1 MTPSLTQLR
10 VADIDLLS
18 EWVLTENVRALGN
31 SIPGYRSS
39 ATFLTTL
46 RSNLHLSTTDQ
57 SPYSSLVSTPT
68 ASAFTYTSQLA
79 YPNPS
84 PLSISS
90 AIADSQQQQLQ
101 PASPIPSHTPS
112 KPSRTLTHH
121 ILPPDT
127 TTTPSLRLIATSI
140 NEQRYLAAK
149 AFLTHQ
155 ITIATLLLSTSIL
168 YKLTSPT
175 LLLLLL
181 ASTTFLALTTLYII
195 TLPYGHLALDID
207 TDWLNATPRRNNTTH
222 GHGHGHG
229 KCEDPIVLVSRWGDQ
244 IIATLVLRVV
254 KRERKAYVRAWTVDC
269 AFRKR
274 GVGSALLEE
283 AVRVAWGKGAR
294 CVVFDEGHANSHRV
308 LPESFGGV
316 FDELEAKARM
326 LLAATVAEVRR
337 EKSSR

>member
-1 MTPSLTQLR
+1 MHIP
-10 VADIDLLS
+10 
-18 EWVLTENVRALGN
+18 VLTPPNLPGRTPL
-31 SIPGYRSS
+31 SINDPHTDRFLPP
-39 ATFLTTL
+39 AFLTTL

-84 PLSISS
+84 HLSISS
-90 AIADSQQQQLQ
+90 TIAQ
-101 PASPIPSHTPS
+101 PQPEQGPQPPSTSHPPS
-112 KPSRTLTHH
+112 KPPPTLTHQ
-121 ILPPDT
+121 ILPPSFSSSPALHLIST
-127 TTTPSLRLIATSI
+127 SL
-140 NEQRYLAAK
+140 NEQRYLATK

-168 YKLTSPT
+168 YKLTSPP

-181 ASTTFLALTTLYII
+181 ALTTFLALTTLYII

-207 TDWLNATPRRNNTTH
+207 TDWLNTIPRKNT
-222 GHGHGHG
+222 HGHG

-244 IIATLVLRVV
+244 MIGTLVLRVV
-254 KRERKAYVRAWTVDC
+254 KRERKAYVRAWTVDR

-294 CVVFDEGHANSHRV
+294 CVVFEERHVSTSIP
-308 LPESFGGV
+308 LPPPF
-316 FDELEAKARM
+316 
-326 LLAATVAEVRR
+326 
-337 EKSSR
+337 SRPSPPPLFTR